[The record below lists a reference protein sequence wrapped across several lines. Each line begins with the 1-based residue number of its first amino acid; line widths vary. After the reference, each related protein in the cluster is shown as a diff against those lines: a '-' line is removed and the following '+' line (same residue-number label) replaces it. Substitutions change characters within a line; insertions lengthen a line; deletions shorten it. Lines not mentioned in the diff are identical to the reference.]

1 MRFWQLPGVSATAV
15 GFTGGHT
22 PNPSYDEVRVR
33 LRSLGLGAS
42 VALSLR
48 ITLPP
53 RLARVRIALN
63 AGRGGMG

>member
-22 PNPSYDEVRVR
+22 PNPSYDEVWGR
-33 LRSLGLGAS
+33 LRSLGLGRI
-42 VALSLR
+42 VGLSLR

-53 RLARVRIALN
+53 RLARGRIALN
-63 AGRGGMG
+63 AGRGGTG